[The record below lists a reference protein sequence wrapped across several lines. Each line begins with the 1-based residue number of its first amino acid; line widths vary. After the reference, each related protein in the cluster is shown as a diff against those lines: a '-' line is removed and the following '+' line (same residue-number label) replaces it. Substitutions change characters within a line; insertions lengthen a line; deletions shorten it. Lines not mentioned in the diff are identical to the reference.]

1 MTLTEAVSTAL
12 AAIHRPRLHLT
23 RVQQQALLL
32 ALLMAVLWWLVALWI
47 RSTGKAHVWYDQEHV
62 FLPSARNLADPFQV
76 AGFINPPWAAVALL
90 PFAALPLPLAVL
102 TQLFLLFATVALT
115 TLRFGGS
122 LRSVV
127 IALVSYMAFDNA
139 LEVNID
145 WLSYLGLL
153 VPVAW
158 SGPLLFSKPQN
169 ALGYYAGFRWQIW
182 GKAAAI
188 SIIWFLLSLL
198 LWGWW
203 PERMLHAIQT
213 NLVGQSTNLAPL
225 ILLPAPVSIAIG
237 LVLAAQAYRR
247 RDPLLG
253 IFAWLFFVPYLKFYS
268 LLLHLALASARWPRM
283 ALLISGVMWI
293 VYGSLVGR
301 YLLGF

>member
-1 MTLTEAVSTAL
+1 
-12 AAIHRPRLHLT
+12 
-23 RVQQQALLL
+23 
-32 ALLMAVLWWLVALWI
+32 
-47 RSTGKAHVWYDQEHV
+47 
-62 FLPSARNLADPFQV
+62 
-76 AGFINPPWAAVALL
+76 
-90 PFAALPLPLAVL
+90 
-102 TQLFLLFATVALT
+102 
-115 TLRFGGS
+115 
-122 LRSVV
+122 
-127 IALVSYMAFDNA
+127 
-139 LEVNID
+139 
-145 WLSYLGLL
+145 
-153 VPVAW
+153 
-158 SGPLLFSKPQN
+158 
-169 ALGYYAGFRWQIW
+169 
-182 GKAAAI
+182 
-188 SIIWFLLSLL
+188 
-198 LWGWW
+198 
-203 PERMLHAIQT
+203 MLHAIQT